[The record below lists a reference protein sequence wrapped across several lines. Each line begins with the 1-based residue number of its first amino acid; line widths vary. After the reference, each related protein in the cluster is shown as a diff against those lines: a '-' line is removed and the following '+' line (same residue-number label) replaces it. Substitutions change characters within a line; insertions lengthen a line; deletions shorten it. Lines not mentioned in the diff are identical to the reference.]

1 MSPSAGTCHG
11 DWEFLDP
18 SYSLSFVWCSAK
30 HEPENHAIVWRI
42 RKFQGKLERMLDA
55 EIEMMKSTKEKAWS
69 RPPIQIEFQVPMFTS
84 SGLHVRFLKV
94 FEKSSYPTTKW
105 VRYVTRAGQYQLRI

>member
-1 MSPSAGTCHG
+1 MQTPPNTARARINVPIGR
-11 DWEFLDP
+11 
-18 SYSLSFVWCSAK
+18 AK

-55 EIEMMKSTKEKAWS
+55 EVEMMKSTKEKAWS
-69 RPPIQIEFQVPMFTS
+69 RPPIQIEFQVPMFTA

-94 FEKSSYPTTKW
+94 FEKSSYQTTKW